1 MKVVREESASSSKSS
16 GALLETKCIAGS
28 GSRYKVEVSGES
40 PREQRTRNMK
50 IVIRHQR
57 NWKAGL
63 CLAAVM
69 ALGTTMGQSETAPP
83 SRPPM
88 QARSM
93 VITTHGVAGASQTLA
108 AAAGARVLEDGGN
121 AIDAAIAANAVM
133 GVVEPESNGIGGDLF
148 ALIYIAREDKLYAL
162 NASGWSPK
170 AMTREALRTRGHAA
184 MPETGIDSI
193 TVPGAVAGW
202 HAMRERFGS
211 LPFSRILAPAIRYAD
226 DGFPVTELIAADWE
240 SGVGKLSRQSHAK
253 QLYLPGGE
261 APKVGGIFRN
271 PDLARSYRLIAEHGR
286 DGFYKGPV
294 ADGIL
299 RLMQEENGLMTAAD
313 LTEFEPAWVDP
324 ISTTYRGW
332 TVYEL
337 PPNTQ
342 GIAALMMLNILE
354 GFPIGTLGH
363 NTAETLHLFIEAKK
377 LAYAD
382 MLEQVGDPRLTRI
395 PAAAMLAKK
404 YGKARAAE
412 IDRNKA
418 NCTVLPADLKH
429 IAQLPG
435 ADTIYLATADREG
448 NMVSLIQSIYL
459 SFGSGLVAPG
469 TGFALQNRAGLFTM
483 TEGKPNTV
491 AGRKRPL
498 HTIIPAFMRKGDTK
512 IAFGIMGGWNQA
524 QAHAQFVSNV
534 VDHNF
539 NMQWALEAPRFTKT
553 TFEGCD
559 VEMES
564 RIPERVLEGLREKGH
579 LVTAGNP
586 FDSKVGNGQ
595 AILRNAEGVLFA
607 GSDPRK
613 DGSAIPANPA
623 P

>member
-1 MKVVREESASSSKSS
+1 MNNF
-16 GALLETKCIAGS
+16 I
-28 GSRYKVEVSGES
+28 
-40 PREQRTRNMK
+40 RN
-50 IVIRHQR
+50 RR
-57 NWKAGL
+57 NWRAAW
-63 CLAAVM
+63 CLIVAM
-69 ALGTTMGQSETAPP
+69 SYGTTMGESQTVPVQ
-83 SRPPM
+83 RPPM

-93 VITTHGVAGASQTLA
+93 VITTHGVVGASQTLA
-108 AAAGARVLEDGGN
+108 AAAGARILEAGGN
-121 AIDAAIAANAVM
+121 AVDAAIAANAVM
-133 GVVEPESNGIGGDLF
+133 GLVEPESNGIGGDLF
-148 ALIYIAREDKLYAL
+148 ALVYIAREDKLYAL
-162 NASGWSPK
+162 NASGWSPQ
-170 AMTREALRTRGHAA
+170 AMTREALRARGHAA

-202 HAMRERFGS
+202 HALRERFGT
-211 LPFSRILAPAIRYAD
+211 LPFSRILAPAIGYATE
-226 DGFPVTELIAADWE
+226 GFPVTELIAADW
-240 SGVGKLSRQSHAK
+240 SAGVSKLSQQAYAK
-253 QLYLPGGE
+253 QLYLPGGG
-261 APKVGGIFRN
+261 APAVGDVFRN

-299 RLMQEENGLMTAAD
+299 RLMREENGLMTAAD
-313 LTEFEPAWVDP
+313 LAEFEPEWVEP
-324 ISTTYRGW
+324 ISTAYRGW

-354 GFPIGTLGH
+354 GFPIAKLGH
-363 NTAETLHLFIEAKK
+363 NSAETLHLFIEAKK

-382 MLEQVGDPRLTRI
+382 MLEQVGDPRLNRI
-395 PAAAMLAKK
+395 PAATMLSKRYA
-404 YGKARAAE
+404 KARAAE
-412 IDRNKA
+412 IDTGKA
-418 NCTVLPADLKH
+418 KCVVLPANLSH

-435 ADTIYLATADREG
+435 ADTIYLAAADKDG
-448 NMVSLIQSIYL
+448 NMVSLIQSVYL

-469 TGFALQNRAGLFTM
+469 TGFVLQNRAGLFTM
-483 TEGKPNTV
+483 AEGKPNTV
-491 AGRKRPL
+491 AGHKRPL

-534 VDHNF
+534 VDHGF

-564 RIPERVLEGLREKGH
+564 RIPEAAMDALREKGH
-579 LVTAGNP
+579 LVTAVKP

-613 DGSAIPANPA
+613 DGSAVPATPA

>member
-1 MKVVREESASSSKSS
+1 MEK
-16 GALLETKCIAGS
+16 
-28 GSRYKVEVSGES
+28 
-40 PREQRTRNMK
+40 
-50 IVIRHQR
+50 
-57 NWKAGL
+57 
-63 CLAAVM
+63 
-69 ALGTTMGQSETAPP
+69 SETAPTQ
-83 SRPPM
+83 RPPM

-93 VITTHGVAGASQTLA
+93 VITTHGVVGASQTLA
-108 AAAGARVLEDGGN
+108 AAAGARILEGGGN
-121 AIDAAIAANAVM
+121 AVDAAIAANAVM
-133 GVVEPESNGIGGDLF
+133 GLVEPESNGIGGDLF
-148 ALIYIAREDKLYAL
+148 ALIYIAKEDKLYAI

-170 AMTREALRTRGHAA
+170 AMTREALRARGHAA

-202 HAMRERFGS
+202 HAMRERFGT
-211 LPFSRILAPAIRYAD
+211 LPFSRILVPAIRYAT
-226 DGFPVTELIAADWE
+226 DGFPVTELIAADWNG
-240 SGVGKLSRQSHAK
+240 GVAKLSRQAHAK
-253 QLYLPGGE
+253 QLYLPEGE
-261 APKVGGIFRN
+261 APGVGEIFRN
-271 PDLARSYRLIAEHGR
+271 PDLAASYRLIAKNGR

-294 ADGIL
+294 AEGIL
-299 RLMQEENGLMTAAD
+299 RLMGEENGLMTAAD
-313 LTEFEPAWVDP
+313 LSEFEPEWVDP

-354 GFPIGTLGH
+354 GFPIATLGH
-363 NTAETLHLFIEAKK
+363 NSAETLHLFIEAKK

-382 MLEQVGDPRLTRI
+382 MLEQVGDPRLARI
-395 PAAAMLAKK
+395 PVATMLSKK

-412 IDRNKA
+412 IDTNKA
-418 NCTVLPADLKH
+418 KCAVVPADLEH

-435 ADTIYLATADREG
+435 SDTIYLAAADKDG

-469 TGFALQNRAGLFTM
+469 TGFVMQNRAGLFTM
-483 TEGKPNTV
+483 AEGKANTV

-498 HTIIPAFMRKGDTK
+498 HTIIPAFMRKGDAK

-534 VDHNF
+534 VDHGF

-553 TFEGCD
+553 SFEGCD

-564 RIPERVLEGLREKGH
+564 RIPERAVEGLREKGH
-579 LVTAGNP
+579 LVTVGNP

-595 AILRNAEGVLFA
+595 AILRNAKGVLFA

-613 DGSAIPANPA
+613 DGAVVPANPA

>member
-1 MKVVREESASSSKSS
+1 
-16 GALLETKCIAGS
+16 
-28 GSRYKVEVSGES
+28 
-40 PREQRTRNMK
+40 
-50 IVIRHQR
+50 
-57 NWKAGL
+57 
-63 CLAAVM
+63 
-69 ALGTTMGQSETAPP
+69 
-83 SRPPM
+83 M

-93 VITTHGVAGASQTLA
+93 VITTNGVVGASQTLA
-108 AAAGARVLEDGGN
+108 ASAGARILEAGGN
-121 AIDAAIAANAVM
+121 AVDAAIAANAVM
-133 GVVEPESNGIGGDLF
+133 GLVEPESNGIGGDLF

-170 AMTREALRTRGHAA
+170 SMTREALLARGHAA
-184 MPETGIDSI
+184 MPETGIDSV

-202 HAMRERFGS
+202 HAMRERFGT
-211 LPFSRILAPAIRYAD
+211 LPFSRILAPAIRYAA
-226 DGFPVTELIAADWE
+226 DGFPVTELIAADW
-240 SGVGKLSRQSHAK
+240 SNGVEKLSRQAHAR
-253 QLYLPGGE
+253 QLYLPHGKAPAVGE
-261 APKVGGIFRN
+261 LFRN
-271 PDLARSYRLIAEHGR
+271 PDLAKSYRLIAERGR

-294 ADGIL
+294 ANSIL

-313 LTEFEPAWVDP
+313 LAEFEPEWVEP

-342 GIAALMMLNILE
+342 GIAALMMLNILQN
-354 GFPIGTLGH
+354 FPIGKLGH
-363 NTAETLHLFIEAKK
+363 NSAETLHLFIEAKK

-382 MLEQVGDPRLTRI
+382 MLEQVGDPRLNRI
-395 PAAAMLAKK
+395 PAATMLSRK
-404 YGKARAAE
+404 YAKARAAE
-412 IDRNKA
+412 IDTKQARCA
-418 NCTVLPADLKH
+418 VVPADLKH

-435 ADTIYLATADREG
+435 SDTIYLAAADKDG

-469 TGFALQNRAGLFTM
+469 AGFVMQNRAGLFTM
-483 TEGKPNTV
+483 AEGKPNTV
-491 AGRKRPL
+491 AGHKRPL
-498 HTIIPAFMRKGDTK
+498 HTIIPAFMRKGDTR

-534 VDHNF
+534 VDHGF

-559 VEMES
+559 VELES
-564 RIPERVLEGLREKGH
+564 RISDRVIEGLRERGH
-579 LVTAGNP
+579 QVKVGNP

-613 DGSAIPANPA
+613 DGSAVPASPA